1 MSLCP
6 GLFLRATG
14 GIIFPCTDKFSRSLM
29 ALTGVTHSRKLP
41 PSRLLA
47 ILPLMLHST
56 HTTEGVAAVIRS
68 QAPNTQVKVIPHH
81 PVWMPVAESARM
93 SINRGMKSKMQTTV
107 CGLK

>member
-1 MSLCP
+1 MKCPSQRRGEHQDETFDVITPGHVLAGYGGRNFSLYGC
-6 GLFLRATG
+6 
-14 GIIFPCTDKFSRSLM
+14 LM

-47 ILPLMLHST
+47 ILPPMLHPT
-56 HTTEGVAAVIRS
+56 HMTEGVAAVIRS

-93 SINRGMKSKMQTTV
+93 SING
-107 CGLK
+107 G